1 MKITSVTDANGVT
14 TTTIDTDAVSGSSA
28 DFSTQLNEQ
37 LKTTSSLEAIF
48 EKAAKTMMDT
58 LASIDTF
65 EVAMMGHG
73 AYHDYCGDCHDC
85 CGGCNL

>member
-1 MKITSVTDANGVT
+1 MSVYGKTDEEHRVVMSDYDE
-14 TTTIDTDAVSGSSA
+14 IKRILDYWRDHELLSE
-28 DFSTQLNEQ
+28 NERN
-37 LKTTSSLEAIF
+37 EF

-58 LASIDTF
+58 LASIDTY
-65 EVAMMGHG
+65 EVSMMGHG